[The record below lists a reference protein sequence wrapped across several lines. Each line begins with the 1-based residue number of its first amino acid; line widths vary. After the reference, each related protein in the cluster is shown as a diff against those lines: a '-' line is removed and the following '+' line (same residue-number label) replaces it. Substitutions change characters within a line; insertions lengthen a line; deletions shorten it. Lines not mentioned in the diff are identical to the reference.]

1 MDTIGLTTVQIAGLT
16 TTQTECRL
24 DKAYYIPPGPT
35 EPQKQ
40 LSVYSSIQSPEVVQV
55 VKSPCISPTV

>member
-40 LSVYSSIQSPEVVQV
+40 LSVQFHSV
-55 VKSPCISPTV
+55 T